1 MRQQGP
7 PTPQGAA
14 SPASRSLLGKEN
26 GAGMQGQNL
35 VCPSQS
41 QCRPSSEQGLGE
53 DGARATGGKPHSY
66 TSNPQGRASP
76 LLVLRELGDR
86 PRGPGSVARLLQ
98 PPPHRS
104 PGRAA
109 LLEPPRWAL
118 GDLAEPLGHG
128 GPEASRGA
136 AHDGRE
142 APGGGHRGLLRRPPH
157 LPTGH
162 GQGPPAGR
170 CPLAKGHCSQRRG
183 AESATRAPGPSACW
197 SSRRA
202 LSSPVAPRPT
212 APSPSPK
219 TKGA

>member
-7 PTPQGAA
+7 PHLREQPLQQAA
-14 SPASRSLLGKEN
+14 HCWGRR
-26 GAGMQGQNL
+26 M
-35 VCPSQS
+35 
-41 QCRPSSEQGLGE
+41 GLGCRVRTWSVPTRASV
-53 DGARATGGKPHSY
+53 DQALGRGWGRMARATGGKPHSY

-76 LLVLRELGDR
+76 LLVLQEPGDR
-86 PRGPGSVARLLQ
+86 PRSPGSVARLLQ
-98 PPPHRS
+98 PPPHGS

-170 CPLAKGHCSQRRG
+170 CPLAKGHCSQRG
-183 AESATRAPGPSACW
+183 GVESATRAPGPSACW